1 MIIQVGKVFYL
12 SLSWLSLHTPFLQ
25 NSTFEYEQRG
35 NRRFNKT
42 RMFML

>member
-1 MIIQVGKVFYL
+1 MIIQVGKVFSL
-12 SLSWLSLHTPFLQ
+12 SLSWLSLHTPFLR

-35 NRRFNKT
+35 YLRFNKK